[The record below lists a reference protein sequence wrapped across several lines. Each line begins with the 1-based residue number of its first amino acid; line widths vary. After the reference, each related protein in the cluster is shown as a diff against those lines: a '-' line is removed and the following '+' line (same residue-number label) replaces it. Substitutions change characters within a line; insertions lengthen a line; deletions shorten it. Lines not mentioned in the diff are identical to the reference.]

1 MATLA
6 KSNNAVAKKDNQ
18 NPVLSFKELI
28 ATPEIK
34 NTIMETLGKNR
45 VQTFIGNA
53 LVVSQNANL
62 KDCEPNSLFNC
73 LLKTATYNFP
83 LDSNLSYSYIIPYKN
98 KDGEKVATFQMG
110 SKGFVDLAYRTNKYV
125 RLNVSDVKK
134 GEVVGKDIFGEVE
147 IKWNP
152 SPDRDKLE
160 TIGYMAA
167 FQLTNG
173 MIKKEYWGIDK
184 FKAHANKYSKAHQ
197 NAIKT
202 RNTADDQWTN
212 NFDAMC
218 RKTLL
223 KQLISKYGPTSF
235 ELQDAI
241 KFDQAVIQR
250 KDGKEEAIYVDNEND
265 TDVIDTTKV
274 YDINTEEPKETVVE
288 DTIVV
293 EPVEEKKS
301 EENAQTE
308 IQEENDPDVKIIYYG
323 EYLQNKDIYTKED
336 YPNGDKAYQVHPD
349 GKKTIRVRVKK

>member
-1 MATLA
+1 MATTL
-6 KSNNAVAKKDNQ
+6 KSNSLVKKENE
-18 NPVLSFKELI
+18 NPTLSFKELI
-28 ATPEIK
+28 ATPEIRS
-34 NTIMETLGKNR
+34 TITETLGKNR

-53 LVVSQNANL
+53 LVVSQNSNL

-98 KDGEKVATFQMG
+98 KEGEKVATFQMG

-125 RLNVSDVKK
+125 RLNVSEVKK

-147 IKWNP
+147 IKWDT
-152 SPDRDKLE
+152 SPNRDKLE

-173 MIKKEYWGIDK
+173 MIKKEYWSIDK
-184 FKAHANKYSKAHQ
+184 FKEHANKYSKAHQ

-202 RNTADDQWTN
+202 RNTSDDQWTN

-250 KDGKEEAIYVDNEND
+250 KDGKEQAIYVDNADYNIVD
-265 TDVIDTTKV
+265 TNTVYDIDTTTGEV
-274 YDINTEEPKETVVE
+274 INDTTYNDQSSMDTTQVEENTQVGNTEDEEGILYIDYDTEYKENRDLYERAPYEDGSDPFNKETR
-288 DTIVV
+288 
-293 EPVEEKKS
+293 K
-301 EENAQTE
+301 
-308 IQEENDPDVKIIYYG
+308 
-323 EYLQNKDIYTKED
+323 
-336 YPNGDKAYQVHPD
+336 
-349 GKKTIRVRVKK
+349 IRVRKK